1 MNHLEQL
8 VSEWLDYN
16 GYFVRRN
23 VLVGKRSAGGYE
35 CELDVV
41 AFNAQTSHLIQVE
54 PSLDT
59 DSWAKRNDRFQKKFD
74 SGRKYIPELFSG
86 IEIPDDLD
94 QVGLFLFASKANHK
108 HVGGGEVMLVSE
120 LYQEIIEG
128 LRGKRVAKEAV
139 SEQFPLLRTIQQC
152 LEYEF
157 QLFHADPPEEST
169 APFRLVKGESVER
182 G

>member
-1 MNHLEQL
+1 M
-8 VSEWLDYN
+8 
-16 GYFVRRN
+16 
-23 VLVGKRSAGGYE
+23 
-35 CELDVV
+35 
-41 AFNAQTSHLIQVE
+41 
-54 PSLDT
+54 
-59 DSWAKRNDRFQKKFD
+59 
-74 SGRKYIPELFSG
+74 FSG

-94 QVGLFLFASKANHK
+94 QVGLFLFASKANHE
-108 HVGGGEVMLVSE
+108 HVGGGKVMLVSE

-157 QLFHADPPEEST
+157 QLFHADPPEESA
-169 APFRLVKGESVER
+169 APFRLVKCESVGR